1 MARSRLLRKT
11 MKTGE
16 DQYLAL
22 LSHRNTPME
31 GVDSSPVQRL
41 MNRRTRTLL
50 PITNN
55 LLQPRSVN
63 AKQEREKM
71 KDIQKKQ
78 AHYYNRGARD
88 LYPSWMRE
96 KLSE

>member
-1 MARSRLLRKT
+1 
-11 MKTGE
+11 
-16 DQYLAL
+16 
-22 LSHRNTPME
+22 
-31 GVDSSPVQRL
+31 

-88 LYPSWMRE
+88 LPILDEGETVRMKPFALNKKEWKKVVVRE
-96 KLSE
+96 